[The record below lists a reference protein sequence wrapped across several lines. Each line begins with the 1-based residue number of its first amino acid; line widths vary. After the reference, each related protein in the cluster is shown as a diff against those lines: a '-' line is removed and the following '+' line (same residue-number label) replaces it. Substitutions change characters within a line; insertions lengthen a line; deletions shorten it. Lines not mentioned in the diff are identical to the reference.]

1 MKERKGGY
9 PLNRYYKVIAWGIGV
24 VVLFGLFQFPLQ
36 YVIPNYKAIPQ
47 PLAGQTIVLDPGHGG
62 ADGGAKG
69 GNSVDEKEITLKVA
83 KLLKEKLEQAGA
95 LVYLTREEDM
105 DLAEKETKGLSR
117 RKSEDIRK
125 RLKFI
130 DDKDADFFLSI
141 HLNAISDGRWSGAQ
155 TFYYNSFDENKH
167 LAKMIQSEL
176 IRNLENTDRTPLPL
190 NTVYLLKYA
199 EVPGSLVE
207 LGFLSNEKERKLLED
222 SNYQR
227 KLATSIYQGMIR
239 YVMEDMDAS

>member
-1 MKERKGGY
+1 MKEMKGGY
-9 PLNRYYKVIAWGIGV
+9 PLKRYHKIIAWGIGV
-24 VVLFGLFQFPLQ
+24 VVLFGLFQLPLQ

-69 GNSVDEKEITLKVA
+69 KNGVDEKEVTLKVA

-95 LVYLTREEDM
+95 LVYLTRLE
-105 DLAEKETKGLSR
+105 
-117 RKSEDIRK
+117 
-125 RLKFI
+125 FI
-130 DDKDADFFLSI
+130 HDKDADFFLSI

-155 TFYYNSFDENKH
+155 TFYYNRFDENEH

-176 IRNLENTDRTPLPL
+176 IRNLDNTDRTPLPL

-207 LGFLSNEKERKLLED
+207 LGFLSNEKERKLLEN
-222 SNYQR
+222 SSYQR

>member
-1 MKERKGGY
+1 MKGGY
-9 PLNRYYKVIAWGIGV
+9 PLKRYHKIIAWGIGV
-24 VVLFGLFQFPLQ
+24 VVLFGLFQLPLQ

-69 GNSVDEKEITLKVA
+69 KNGVDEKEVTLKVA
-83 KLLKEKLEQAGA
+83 KLLKGKLEQAGA

-105 DLAEKETKGLSR
+105 DLAEKDTKGLSR

-125 RLKFI
+125 RLEFI
-130 DDKDADFFLSI
+130 HDKDANFFLSI

-155 TFYYNSFDENKH
+155 TFYYNRFDENEH

-176 IRNLENTDRTPLPL
+176 IRNLDNTDRTPLPL

-207 LGFLSNEKERKLLED
+207 LGFLSNEKERKLLEN
-222 SNYQR
+222 SSYQR

>member
-105 DLAEKETKGLSR
+105 DLAD
-117 RKSEDIRK
+117 RKST
-125 RLKFI
+125 RLNSSHV
-130 DDKDADFFLSI
+130 SI
-141 HLNAISDGRWSGAQ
+141 S
-155 TFYYNSFDENKH
+155 
-167 LAKMIQSEL
+167 
-176 IRNLENTDRTPLPL
+176 
-190 NTVYLLKYA
+190 YA
-199 EVPGSLVE
+199 V
-207 LGFLSNEKERKLLED
+207 
-222 SNYQR
+222 
-227 KLATSIYQGMIR
+227 
-239 YVMEDMDAS
+239 

>member
-1 MKERKGGY
+1 
-9 PLNRYYKVIAWGIGV
+9 
-24 VVLFGLFQFPLQ
+24 
-36 YVIPNYKAIPQ
+36 
-47 PLAGQTIVLDPGHGG
+47 
-62 ADGGAKG
+62 
-69 GNSVDEKEITLKVA
+69 EITLKVA
-83 KLLKEKLEQAGA
+83 KLLKEKLEQAGT
-95 LVYLTREEDM
+95 LGYLTREEEM
-105 DLAEKETKGLSR
+105 DLAEKETKDLYR

-125 RLKFI
+125 RLKFS

-155 TFYYNSFDENKH
+155 TFYYNSFDENNH
-167 LAKMIQSEL
+167 LEKMIQSEL

-227 KLATSIYQGMIR
+227 KLATSIYQGM
-239 YVMEDMDAS
+239 

>member
-1 MKERKGGY
+1 MK
-9 PLNRYYKVIAWGIGV
+9 RYHKIIAWGIGV
-24 VVLFGLFQFPLQ
+24 VVLFGLFQLPLQ

-69 GNSVDEKEITLKVA
+69 KNGVDEKEVTLKVA

-105 DLAEKETKGLSR
+105 DLAEKDTKGLSR

-125 RLKFI
+125 RLEFI
-130 DDKDADFFLSI
+130 HDKDANFFLSI

-155 TFYYNSFDENKH
+155 TFYYNRFDENEH
-167 LAKMIQSEL
+167 LAQMIQSEL
-176 IRNLENTDRTPLPL
+176 IRNLDNTDRTPLPL

-207 LGFLSNEKERKLLED
+207 LGFLSNEKERKLLEN
-222 SNYQR
+222 SSYQR

>member
-1 MKERKGGY
+1 MKEMKGGY
-9 PLNRYYKVIAWGIGV
+9 PLKRYHKIIAWGIGV
-24 VVLFGLFQFPLQ
+24 VVLFGLFQLPLQ

-69 GNSVDEKEITLKVA
+69 KNGVDEKEVTLKVA
-83 KLLKEKLEQAGA
+83 KLLKGKLEQAGA

-105 DLAEKETKGLSR
+105 DLAEKDTKGLSR

-125 RLKFI
+125 RLEFI
-130 DDKDADFFLSI
+130 HDKDANFFLSI

-155 TFYYNSFDENKH
+155 TFYYNRFDENEH

-176 IRNLENTDRTPLPL
+176 IRNLDNTDRTPLPL

-207 LGFLSNEKERKLLED
+207 LGFLSNEKERKLLEN
-222 SNYQR
+222 SSYQR

>member
-1 MKERKGGY
+1 
-9 PLNRYYKVIAWGIGV
+9 PLKRYHKVIAWGVGV
-24 VVLFGLFQFPLQ
+24 VLLFGLFQFPLQ

-69 GNSVDEKEITLKVA
+69 KNDVHEKEITLKVA
-83 KLLKEKLEQAGA
+83 KLLKEK
-95 LVYLTREEDM
+95 
-105 DLAEKETKGLSR
+105 
-117 RKSEDIRK
+117 SEDIRK

-130 DDKDADFFLSI
+130 HDKDADFFLSI
-141 HLNAISDGRWSGAQ
+141 HLNAILDERWSGAQ
-155 TFYYNSFDENKH
+155 TFYYDGLDENKH
-167 LAKMIQSEL
+167 LATMIQSEL

>member
-1 MKERKGGY
+1 MKEMKGGY
-9 PLNRYYKVIAWGIGV
+9 PLKRYHKIIAWGIGV
-24 VVLFGLFQFPLQ
+24 VVLFGLFQLPLQ

-69 GNSVDEKEITLKVA
+69 KNGVDEKEVTLKVA

-105 DLAEKETKGLSR
+105 DLAEKDTKGLSR
-117 RKSEDIRK
+117 RKSVDIRK
-125 RLKFI
+125 RLEFI
-130 DDKDADFFLSI
+130 HDKDANFFLSI

-155 TFYYNSFDENKH
+155 TFYYNRFDENEH
-167 LAKMIQSEL
+167 LAQMIQSEL
-176 IRNLENTDRTPLPL
+176 IRNLDNTDRTPLPL

-207 LGFLSNEKERKLLED
+207 LGFLSNEKERKLLEN
-222 SNYQR
+222 SSYQR